1 MNKFKLIIA
10 TATVLAAANVSKA
23 QTTDALSRKNFKTW
37 SVTLGGG
44 MIVSRTD
51 IKQYDWYPAGT
62 YNNERRFG
70 FYGALTKSITPA
82 FALQGQI
89 LRGSA
94 SGTERSTL
102 QYFDADIWDFSLN
115 AVINIRN
122 LLSQGASKKLN
133 FLISQQLA
141 VVSASSKQN

>member
-62 YNNERRFG
+62 YNNERRYG
-70 FYGALTKSITPA
+70 FLWCIN
-82 FALQGQI
+82 QI
-89 LRGSA
+89 YHSCICFTRA
-94 SGTERSTL
+94 DNER
-102 QYFDADIWDFSLN
+102 
-115 AVINIRN
+115 
-122 LLSQGASKKLN
+122 
-133 FLISQQLA
+133 
-141 VVSASSKQN
+141 